1 MMYLQFKT
9 EMTVYEL
16 NFSSP
21 LNLIVGNTATGKT
34 ELIRKLNK
42 SRGNYKTDAYKIYTS
57 MSPEFISSTPSG
69 SMVIIDT
76 DELTELDL
84 IDAIVRA
91 NRSDICWVIIGR
103 KFARRLPVSMSNTF
117 KLYTSHGVTKNILFC
132 DKDECVGKFSRVVVE
147 DSNSGLE
154 FIKNSVNRN
163 AVSSY
168 GASGIINDL
177 KDHCDT
183 LYFFD
188 AVGFGGYIEEFMDTS
203 KGSIPYVAWPSFEGF
218 LLTEKFNYDIDYNS
232 FNIEESIVNQ
242 LRVYNRS
249 YSKKTGCCDSSCVE
263 CIESCKDTSK
273 RIMAKSKYA
282 WTMRNDGLDLLLNA
296 SRIP

>member
-57 MSPEFISSTPSG
+57 MSSEFISSTPSG

-76 DELTELDL
+76 DELTESDL

-103 KFARRLPVSMSNTF
+103 KFARRPPVSMSNTF
-117 KLYTSHGVTKNILFC
+117 KLYTSYGVTKNVQFYN
-132 DKDECVGKFSRVVVE
+132 KDECVGKMC
-147 DSNSGLE
+147 SN
-154 FIKNSVNRN
+154 
-163 AVSSY
+163 
-168 GASGIINDL
+168 
-177 KDHCDT
+177 
-183 LYFFD
+183 
-188 AVGFGGYIEEFMDTS
+188 
-203 KGSIPYVAWPSFEGF
+203 
-218 LLTEKFNYDIDYNS
+218 
-232 FNIEESIVNQ
+232 
-242 LRVYNRS
+242 
-249 YSKKTGCCDSSCVE
+249 
-263 CIESCKDTSK
+263 
-273 RIMAKSKYA
+273 
-282 WTMRNDGLDLLLNA
+282 GLDSLLNA
-296 SRIP
+296 SRML

>member
-1 MMYLQFKT
+1 MYLQFKT

-16 NFSSP
+16 NFNSP
-21 LNLIVGNTATGKT
+21 LNLVIGDTATGKT

-42 SRGNYKTDAYKIYTS
+42 SRGNYKTDACKIFTS
-57 MSPEFISSTPSG
+57 MNSEFVSSIPSG
-69 SMVIIDT
+69 SMVILDT
-76 DELTELDL
+76 DELAEPDL

-103 KFARRLPVSMSNTF
+103 KFARRLPVAMSNTF

-163 AVSSY
+163 AVTSN

-177 KDHCDT
+177 NNSRR
-183 LYFFD
+183 
-188 AVGFGGYIEEFMDTS
+188 I
-203 KGSIPYVAWPSFEGF
+203 
-218 LLTEKFNYDIDYNS
+218 IDYGK
-232 FNIEESIVNQ
+232 
-242 LRVYNRS
+242 
-249 YSKKTGCCDSSCVE
+249 YSLC
-263 CIESCKDTSK
+263 
-273 RIMAKSKYA
+273 
-282 WTMRNDGLDLLLNA
+282 
-296 SRIP
+296 